1 MSCKTKYDNV
11 LRPSINTV
19 HTYIQI
25 LTYIPNRGAASISI
39 SFALSLCFT
48 VSNFFFFTLIYF
60 VIFVCACARQCAI
73 SFASRFICS
82 FSSIRSV
89 FVVLFID
96 IFIYK
101 SRCLSH
107 SSLTLFHS
115 FTRDSLVTCGWFFS
129 RTVLFLV
136 FLSACNSWHFCLLL
150 LWQHSQH
157 INIVWNLI
165 CTRFWS
171 FFWFFFYLSVQTEKK
186 THMWLY
192 SMIALCLC
200 IRARLDKLCWW
211 HSDIV
216 SAREMVI

>member
-1 MSCKTKYDNV
+1 MACHAKRNTIMFYGLVSTPYTHIYKY
-11 LRPSINTV
+11 L
-19 HTYIQI
+19 HTYQTEA
-25 LTYIPNRGAASISI
+25 LPVFLFLLRYLSVL
-39 SFALSLCFT
+39 LSLI
-48 VSNFFFFTLIYF
+48 FFFFTLIYF

-157 INIVWNLI
+157 INIV
-165 CTRFWS
+165 
-171 FFWFFFYLSVQTEKK
+171 
-186 THMWLY
+186 
-192 SMIALCLC
+192 
-200 IRARLDKLCWW
+200 
-211 HSDIV
+211 
-216 SAREMVI
+216 